1 MLVFILIIGSLVVYV
16 MTPEERER
24 AARPIRWAALFL
36 VRQAAIASV
45 VYLRALRARKRW
57 AFALPAA
64 AAAMGIIILV
74 SQMHLRQFADIQP
87 EVELLMAAEA
97 RMSETYASAV
107 EQFKLGAMSADSL
120 AQHINRKIKPEL
132 QILRM
137 RLMSIT
143 RVRAEHAMLLTK
155 AKEYVQLRDES
166 WRLRTDAL
174 KKRNMAALRK
184 ADQAEQAS
192 RAALSELDQARKPL

>member
-1 MLVFILIIGSLVVYV
+1 MLAFILIMGSFAVYI
-16 MTPEERER
+16 MTPEERRR
-24 AARPIRWAALFL
+24 AMVPIRWAAMFL
-36 VRQAAIASV
+36 ARYGAIAAAF
-45 VYLRALRARKRW
+45 YLRALRARKRW
-57 AFALPAA
+57 ALALPAA
-64 AAAMGIIILV
+64 AAVIMIIILI
-74 SQMHLRQFADIQP
+74 SRMHLRQFADIQP
-87 EVELLMAAEA
+87 EVEVLMAAEA

-132 QILRM
+132 QVLRM

-143 RVRAEHAMLLTK
+143 RVREEHVMLLTK

-184 ADQAEQAS
+184 AEHAERAS
-192 RAALSELDQARKPL
+192 LAALNELEQARKPL